1 MLKTGKRINSHRK
14 FSEEFKRKLVD
25 DFEKGVMSVPQLER
39 EYGICNALIY
49 RWIYK
54 YSTYTTAEGL
64 HKESN
69 SYVLYAIP
77 AAKEL
82 LSVLSSVIADA
93 EQLTGVR
100 LTIPIDVF

>member
-1 MLKTGKRINSHRK
+1 MAPIFSDLKSI
-14 FSEEFKRKLVD
+14 EFYNYKNVKCEAKV
-25 DFEKGVMSVPQLER
+25 VHS
-39 EYGICNALIY
+39 ALFKKNYIGL
-49 RWIYK
+49 YK

-100 LTIPIDVF
+100 MTIPIDVF